1 MMPIKKV
8 KKVPRDT
15 PPRCLRSRLSGASL
29 IGHSSVYPPELRASL
44 CLFRR
49 KRAVEESKAASSKS
63 RGSSHSYG
71 DYTLTILNPLAAKS
85 KRIALVSGKSHM
97 AFELVARRESETV
110 RMKHDSSLIALAK
123 ARVWASEGW
132 NVTIVVGDENT
143 PKLVQELDLSISSL
157 TQTV

>member
-1 MMPIKKV
+1 
-8 KKVPRDT
+8 
-15 PPRCLRSRLSGASL
+15 
-29 IGHSSVYPPELRASL
+29 
-44 CLFRR
+44 
-49 KRAVEESKAASSKS
+49 
-63 RGSSHSYG
+63 
-71 DYTLTILNPLAAKS
+71 
-85 KRIALVSGKSHM
+85 M